1 MSEPYH
7 VYRLLDDS
15 KKIEIKRAIDLTI
28 PVEQRSLTASV
39 KPGFSYPTKIWAEG
53 QLHWEILIN
62 DQVFLHSGGTTKKTD
77 AAC

>member
-15 KKIEIKRAIDLTI
+15 KKIEIKRAVDQTI
-28 PVEQRSLTASV
+28 PVDQRSLSANV
-39 KPGFSYPTKIWAEG
+39 NPILPYPTKIWAEG

-62 DQVFLHSGGTTKKTD
+62 DQVFMHSGGTEKKTD
-77 AAC
+77 AA